1 DCLVNNSLCFRD
13 MADSEVYHGAIKETE
28 HLVAAP
34 AARSVTILRHPGS
47 FLSGGMPE
55 LIVPFAQY
63 SGIGGIQQIQTL
75 PEIDSC
81 AQNRGFFD
89 LRSRKFRL
97 FDG

>member
-1 DCLVNNSLCFRD
+1 

-63 SGIGGIQQIQTL
+63 SGIGGIQQSRHSPRLILAPRTEGSL
-75 PEIDSC
+75 IFAPESFAC
-81 AQNRGFFD
+81 SMAH
-89 LRSRKFRL
+89 SRALCGPCSQK
-97 FDG
+97 